1 MQIKLVRSGVH
12 PDIVAAFERA
22 EERCRAKE
30 EVAVELMRTQIE
42 VFETLCEQEKKAA
55 GGRRLRLRRTQ
66 RETRLKQTLMRGG
79 ISSQTRE
86 EEAT

>member
-55 GGRRLRLRRTQ
+55 GGRRLRLRR
-66 RETRLKQTLMRGG
+66 M
-79 ISSQTRE
+79 
-86 EEAT
+86 